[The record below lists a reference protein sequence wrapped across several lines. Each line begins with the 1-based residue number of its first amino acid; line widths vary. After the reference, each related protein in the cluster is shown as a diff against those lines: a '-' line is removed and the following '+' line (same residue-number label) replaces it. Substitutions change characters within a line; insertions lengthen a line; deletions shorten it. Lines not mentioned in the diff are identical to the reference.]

1 MIKAENLTKRYGAVT
16 AVDGVSFEVA
26 PGEICGFLGPNG
38 AGKTTTM
45 RVLTGFIPPTA
56 GRVEVAGLDVARA
69 PLEVK
74 RRVGYLPETTPLYG
88 DMRVEEYLQFVGRI
102 KGTAR
107 GGLAKAVAGVMEATQ
122 VADRRRSLIRTLSKG
137 YRQRVGLAQALIGDP
152 GALILDEP
160 TIGLDPTQI
169 VDIRS
174 LIKSLA
180 GRRTVILSS
189 HILSEVQQ
197 ICSRVVI
204 IKSGRLLASESIES
218 LAAALGGH
226 LSISLK
232 APQGQAGEALA
243 RLPGVKS
250 VAAAGPGAE
259 PASMRFEVAPSDVA
273 LARREIARLAAGR
286 GWELTALAGGAASL
300 EEAYLALVG
309 REDARPA
316 PEAAHA

>member
-16 AVDGVSFEVA
+16 AVNAVSFEVA

-45 RVLTGFIPPTA
+45 RVLTGFIPPSQ
-56 GRVEVAGLDVARA
+56 GRVEVAGLDVARD

-74 RRVGYLPETTPLYG
+74 KRVGYLPETTPLYG

-102 KGTAR
+102 KGVAR
-107 GGLAKAVAGVMEATQ
+107 GGLTQAVGGVMEAARI
-122 VADRRRSLIRTLSKG
+122 ADRRRSLIRTLSKG
-137 YRQRVGLAQALIGDP
+137 YRQRVGLAQALIGGP
-152 GALILDEP
+152 EVLILDEP

-169 VDIRS
+169 KDIRS

-180 GRRTVILSS
+180 GKRTVILSS
-189 HILSEVQQ
+189 HILSEVQL

-204 IKSGRLLASESIES
+204 IKGGRLLASESIES

-226 LSISLK
+226 LSVSAK
-232 APQGQAGEALA
+232 APADQLGEALA

-250 VAAAGPGAE
+250 VAARGPGAE
-259 PASMRFEVAPSDVA
+259 PGAARFEIVPSDVS
-273 LARREIARLAAGR
+273 LARREIARFVVGR
-286 GWELTALAGGAASL
+286 GWELVALTGGAASL
-300 EEAYLALVG
+300 EEAYLSLVG
-309 REDARPA
+309 RADAHPE
-316 PEAAHA
+316 PEAPHA